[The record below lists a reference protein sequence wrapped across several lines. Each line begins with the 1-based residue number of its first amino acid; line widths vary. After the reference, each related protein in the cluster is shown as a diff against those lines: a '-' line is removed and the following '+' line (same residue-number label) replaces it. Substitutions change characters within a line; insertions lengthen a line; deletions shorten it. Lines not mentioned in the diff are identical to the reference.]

1 MLRATYDYPVFRG
14 LGRLFGRRREFQPGD
29 RVVYEDGTTGVV
41 HAVGRGY
48 SHVYWD
54 DEEPQR
60 DFGGSRVPNEKL
72 RRARRSR

>member
-1 MLRATYDYPVFRG
+1 MRGLWRMLR
-14 LGRLFGRRREFQPGD
+14 GRRGFRPGD

-72 RRARRSR
+72 KLRRTRRTS